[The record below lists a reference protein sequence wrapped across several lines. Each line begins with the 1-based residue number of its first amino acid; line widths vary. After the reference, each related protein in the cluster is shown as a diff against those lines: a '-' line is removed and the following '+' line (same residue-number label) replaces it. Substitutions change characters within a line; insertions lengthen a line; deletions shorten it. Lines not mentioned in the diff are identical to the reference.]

1 LGLYW
6 GVGRSGSIRSH
17 KTAGRSALAMK
28 APFEVTGMF
37 QATTMKI
44 AVGGFF
50 TGSKIRE
57 RPPEPYIAGTG
68 VHGNADHGKS

>member
-1 LGLYW
+1 
-6 GVGRSGSIRSH
+6 
-17 KTAGRSALAMK
+17 MK

-44 AVGGFF
+44 AVGGFV

-57 RPPEPYIAGTG
+57 RPPEPYIAETG